1 MPRGI
6 TALTKQRQEAIYHWA
21 ELHHPVTVRQLYYR
35 LSTIDLCP
43 KDDKGYKAIQRVGAN
58 MRKEGILPW
67 AWITDSSRW
76 QRKPESYGGLEE
88 ALSEMQRY
96 YRRNVWLAQERY
108 IEVWLE
114 KDALAGIFYPIT
126 AEWDVPLMVSKGF
139 SSLTYVYDAAQTFK
153 AQALRGKDCHI
164 YYFGD
169 YDPSGKDIGR
179 DIRAKL
185 LDYAPE
191 AEVSF
196 HEVAVLPSQIDRWS
210 LPSRPTKKKDS
221 RAKGWK
227 GDSVEM
233 DSIDPKI
240 LRRLVTHSI
249 VACVDPDVLAREKKI
264 EELESET
271 LSQYVSAFL

>member
-1 MPRGI
+1 MPKGI
-6 TALTKQRQEAIYHWA
+6 TALTKQRQEAIYHWS

-35 LSTIDLCP
+35 LSTVDLCP
-43 KDDKGYKAIQRVGAN
+43 KDDKGYRAIQRVGAN

-76 QRKPESYGGLEE
+76 QRKPTSYSGLED
-88 ALSEMQRY
+88 ALSDMQRY
-96 YRRNVWLAQERY
+96 YRRNVWLAQDNYVE
-108 IEVWLE
+108 IWLE

-126 AEWDVPLMVSKGF
+126 SEWDVPLMVSKGF

-153 AQALRGKDCHI
+153 QEALCGKECHI

-191 AEVSF
+191 AEVAF
-196 HEVAVLPSQIDRWS
+196 HEVAVLPHQIEEWS
-210 LPSRPTKKKDS
+210 LSSRPTKKKDS

-227 GDSVEM
+227 GDSVEL

-240 LRRLVTHSI
+240 LRRLVTDSI
-249 VACVDPDVLAREKKI
+249 VTCIDHELLESEKKI
-264 EELESET
+264 GELEKET
-271 LSQYVSAFL
+271 LSQYLKAFL

>member
-6 TALTKQRQEAIYHWA
+6 TSTTKQRQEAIYHWA

-35 LSTIDLCP
+35 LSTIDLCS
-43 KDDKGYKAIQRVGAN
+43 KDDSGYRAIQRVGAN

-67 AWITDSSRW
+67 EWITDSSRW
-76 QRKPESYGGLEE
+76 QRKPRTYGGLAD
-88 ALSEMQRY
+88 ALTHMQQY
-96 YRRNVWLAQERY
+96 YRRNVWLAQDNYVE
-108 IEVWLE
+108 IWLE

-153 AQALRGKDCHI
+153 EEALCGKECHI

-185 LDYAPE
+185 VEYAPE
-191 AEVSF
+191 AEVEF
-196 HEVAVLPSQIDRWS
+196 HEVAVLPEQIELWS
-210 LPSRPTKKKDS
+210 LSTRPTK
-221 RAKGWK
+221 RRIHA
-227 GDSVEM
+227 
-233 DSIDPKI
+233 
-240 LRRLVTHSI
+240 RRLG
-249 VACVDPDVLAREKKI
+249 
-264 EELESET
+264 
-271 LSQYVSAFL
+271 